1 MCLELVMETSNSKI
15 IGLDTVTADNKS
27 LGKVIAIDNKKKD
40 HYFIVLKKGVLK
52 DEEFHIPI
60 NSITQ
65 ISDQESKIIINL
77 NEDEVKHGYELLN
90 ISNPSSNLISGK
102 SNSSFSVPFKKEKI
116 KYESLSHNLEEESK
130 AEKSEEP
137 VTDKYICDMCQ
148 DQFKDISQFK
158 LHRKNK
164 HSGPVGI

>member
-1 MCLELVMETSNSKI
+1 MKEPSDTKI
-15 IGLDTVTADNKS
+15 IGLETVTADNKN
-27 LGKVIAIDNKKKD
+27 LGKVIAIDNKKKNN
-40 HYFIVLKKGVLK
+40 YFIVLKKGVLK

-65 ISDQESKIIINL
+65 ILAQESKIIINL

-90 ISNPSSNLISGK
+90 ESNPSSNLISGK
-102 SNSSFSVPFKKEKI
+102 SNSSFSIPFEKEKI
-116 KYESLSHNLEEESK
+116 KYESLSSDNLEEESK
-130 AEKSEEP
+130 PEKSEET
-137 VTDKYICDMCQ
+137 VEEKYICEMCQ
-148 DQFKDISQFK
+148 DEFKDISQFE

>member
-1 MCLELVMETSNSKI
+1 METSNSKI

-27 LGKVIAIDNKKKD
+27 LGKVIAIDNKKKNN
-40 HYFIVLKKGVLK
+40 YFIVLKKGVLK

-65 ISDQESKIIINL
+65 ISDQEPKIIINL
-77 NEDEVKHGYELLN
+77 NEDEVKHGYEILTDS
-90 ISNPSSNLISGK
+90 SNSSHSNLISGK
-102 SNSSFSVPFKKEKI
+102 SNSSFSVPFVKEKI

-130 AEKSEEP
+130 PEKSEEP

-148 DQFKDISQFK
+148 DQFKDISQFE

>member
-1 MCLELVMETSNSKI
+1 METSNSKI
-15 IGLDTVTADNKS
+15 IGLDAVTADNKS

-40 HYFIVLKKGVLK
+40 HYFIVLKKGLLK

-60 NSITQ
+60 NSISQ

-90 ISNPSSNLISGK
+90 ISNPSSNLITGK
-102 SNSSFSVPFKKEKI
+102 SNSSFSVPFVKEKI
-116 KYESLSHNLEEESK
+116 KYESLSYNLEEESK
-130 AEKSEEP
+130 PEKSEEV
-137 VTDKYICDMCQ
+137 VTDKYICDMCP
-148 DQFKDISQFK
+148 DQFKDISQFE